1 MQLLTTI
8 LSLIL
13 FFIALG
19 VLVSIHEAGHL
30 IAAKSFNVYCPTYSI
45 GFGPKIIKH
54 KRKGGE
60 TEFTLSLLPLGGYV
74 AIYQDGVELPD
85 GVKISRKRSIE
96 GIKRWQRIVVFIAG
110 IVMNFILAF
119 IIFLISASCFKN
131 VSNTVYLNVGKINN
145 ETTFKET
152 FKNEDGSE
160 LNDELI
166 TFINGNSALDIRSLC
181 FTSKVNNE
189 ETKIENLSYYFIYTD
204 NIEVSLK
211 DGTISNDYALAFSS
225 SLNYKNPDYSDNFIL
240 LKGEKYIVKENDDTV
255 YYYEKD
261 ENNNTSIKYF
271 KEGTTLNIPTFNEGS
286 LEIPNLND
294 IESIKFNLTFK
305 TNKENDDTSL
315 ITLINMKINDSKL
328 DKLGFGV
335 KIDYEYLGWK
345 SFKVAGKNW
354 SESTKLIA
362 QAIGNLFTNKNDAW
376 SNVGGPVAIFTQT
389 TTILSNYPFYVY
401 LNTWGTISVNLA
413 LFNLLPFPGLDGW
426 QILVEIVEG
435 CVNLFYK
442 PINKKKEKNKDNENN
457 NDNKNLVV
465 SELKDDQVTID
476 KDTKVIVGKTDEIEE
491 KLDYD
496 TEWHIPSKV
505 KNIVSYIGLGLLFLF
520 MFIIIIKDV
529 VGLF

>member
-1 MQLLTTI
+1 MKFLTTI

-85 GVKISRKRSIE
+85 GVKVSRKRSIE

-110 IVMNFILAF
+110 IVMNFVLAF
-119 IIFLISASCFKN
+119 IIFFISASCFKN
-131 VSNTVYLNVGKINN
+131 ISNTVYLNIGSINN

-152 FKNEDGSE
+152 FKNEDNSD

-166 TFINGNSALDIRSLC
+166 TFINGNSALDIRNLC
-181 FTSKVNNE
+181 FSSEVNGKE
-189 ETKIENLSYYFIYTD
+189 SKIENLSYYFIYTD
-204 NIEVSLK
+204 NIKVTLT
-211 DGTISNDYALAFSS
+211 DGTISNEYALAFQST
-225 SLNYKNPDYSDNFIL
+225 LNYKDSDYSDNFIL
-240 LKGEKYIVKENDDTV
+240 LKGKEYKVKSNDDTV
-255 YYYEKD
+255 YYYVNKD
-261 ENNNTSIKYF
+261 NETNVEYF
-271 KEGTTLNIPTFNEGS
+271 KEGTTLNIPTFDEGS
-286 LEIPNLND
+286 LVLTNLEKV
-294 IESIKFNLTFK
+294 ESISFTLTFNSNIDK
-305 TNKENDDTSL
+305 DETSKKVL
-315 ITLINMKINDSKL
+315 VNMKVNEGKIG
-328 DKLGFGV
+328 KLGFGV

-354 SESTKLIA
+354 AQSTKLIA
-362 QAIGNLFTNKNDAW
+362 EAIGNLFTNKNDAW

-389 TTILSNYPFYVY
+389 TTILSSYPFYVY

-426 QILVEIVEG
+426 QILVELIEG

-442 PINKKKEKNKDNENN
+442 PINKKKDKLLNKKENN
-457 NDNKNLVV
+457 DKENIVV

-476 KDTKVIVGKTDEIEE
+476 KDTKVIVGKNEENTE
-491 KLDYD
+491 KLEYD
-496 TEWHIPSKV
+496 NEWHIPSKV